1 MLQFDPA
8 WRFESPGI
16 AEDNLADEVIQ
27 NIIFRIATT
36 SSRKEILEVFKRHYA
51 KSTGEPYYSSS
62 SESWAYSDLSEL
74 TRKLASQNTALFCE
88 ALYDG
93 LIEITSNQPNA
104 AIPPW
109 SYVNKYLASTGFAID
124 PPVLMIAG
132 NFHPISV
139 PTKVE
144 SLSEKANDIIQKSL
158 VESENFLAAGKNR
171 ASVQSILWL
180 LETVSTSF
188 RGVEFQDGD
197 VTGKYFSKIV
207 GDLRRYNRGKALDRI
222 SMWLENIY
230 GFLSAPDGGGIRHGS
245 VLLEHEE
252 VTAAEARLYCDLIR
266 SFITFLLQEH
276 TRFISGR
283 P

>member
-8 WRFESPGI
+8 WRFESPGT
-16 AEDNLADEVIQ
+16 AEDTLADEVIQ

-36 SSRKEILEVFKRHYA
+36 SSRKEVLEVFKRHYA
-51 KSTGEPYYSSS
+51 KNTGEPYYSSS
-62 SESWAYSDLSEL
+62 SESWAYSDLLEL
-74 TRKLASQNTALFCE
+74 MRRLASQNTALFCE
-88 ALYDG
+88 SLYDG
-93 LIEITSNQPNA
+93 LVEITSQQPHV

-109 SYVNKYLASTGFAID
+109 PYVNKYLAATGFAID
-124 PPVLMIAG
+124 PPVLMVAD
-132 NFHPISV
+132 NFLPISV
-139 PTKVE
+139 PKKVT
-144 SLSEKANDIIQKSL
+144 SLSEKANDVIQKSL
-158 VESENFLAAGKNR
+158 MESENFLAAGKNR
-171 ASVQSILWL
+171 AAVQSILWL

-230 GFLSAPDGGGIRHGS
+230 GFLSAPDGGGIRHGA
-245 VLLEHEE
+245 VLRDHEE